1 MKTEKRYISEIRSV
15 EGESSRH
22 IVGYAL
28 LFNTRSVQLGDFTE
42 VIAPTALNE
51 DVLNRSDILCLLDH
65 NIQKGVL
72 ARSRNGQ
79 GSLALTLDD
88 KGLKYEFDAPA
99 TALGDEL
106 LEGVKRGDI
115 ANSSFSFTVARD
127 NWEQL
132 PDGTYLRTILE
143 FAELFDV
150 SPVYKPA
157 YNETSVDCR
166 GLEELKK
173 EIESRMQN
181 EENKEVEEKEEE
193 QKPAEE
199 PKQTEEQPA
208 EEEKPIEGEEEKK
221 SCQSGDE
228 SEKRE
233 DEPEDNEEGD
243 EKEPEAEPKEDAPAE
258 QPADETGED
267 DVKEDEPKEKEENR
281 NNIAMKKQNFSLLKA
296 IRSVVN
302 GEQFD
307 KNTAAVIAEG
317 RSIMSAANQAVNG
330 QIVIPVESRAEG
342 DTTPTTPANGIMA
355 TVATAGME
363 NVAEDKLDIVEPLR
377 NRSALGVAGATFL
390 TGLVGDLSIPVYSGS
405 NCAWKGEVVT
415 ADNGAGE
422 FTEVSLKPK
431 RLTAFIDISKQFIYQ
446 DSNSAE
452 EMLRRD
458 LVNAIAEKLEM
469 TILGSEAGTATKPE
483 GLFNGVTADTAAV
496 KFGDIVDW
504 EADLENANIGEI
516 KYIVNPSAKAILRK
530 TAKDTGSGL
539 FVMADG
545 EIEGNEVISSA
556 SVVKKG
562 VILGDFRELVIGQ
575 WGALDVVVD
584 PYTKAADGQIRVV
597 VNAYFDAAL
606 RRPSAVIKHILK

>member
-1 MKTEKRYISEIRSV
+1 MKTEKRYISELQG
-15 EGESSRH
+15 EGNGRH
-22 IVGYAL
+22 ITGYAL
-28 LFNTRSVQLGDFTE
+28 LFNTRSVQLGDFVET
-42 VIAPTALNE
+42 IDPAALNQ
-51 DVLNRSDILCLLDH
+51 DIINRSDILCLLDH

-79 GSLALTLDD
+79 GSLTLTLDE
-88 KGLKYEFDAPA
+88 KGLKYEFDAPE

-115 ANSSFSFTVARD
+115 SNSSFSFVVARD

-143 FAELFDV
+143 FDRLFDV
-150 SPVYKPA
+150 SPVYQPA

-166 GLEELKK
+166 GLDELKK
-173 EIESRMQN
+173 EIESRMKD
-181 EENKEVEEKEEE
+181 EENKEVEEKEEVTPTE
-193 QKPAEE
+193 EPQTEETPAEE
-199 PKQTEEQPA
+199 DENRNDCKDENRADEE
-208 EEEKPIEGEEEKK
+208 
-221 SCQSGDE
+221 
-228 SEKRE
+228 
-233 DEPEDNEEGD
+233 
-243 EKEPEAEPKEDAPAE
+243 EKEPEAEDEEKETEPADQTPAE
-258 QPADETGED
+258 DE
-267 DVKEDEPKEKEENR
+267 VKEDEKPQDKEENR
-281 NNIAMKKQNFSLLKA
+281 NNIAMKQKFSLLKA

-302 GEQFD
+302 GEQLD
-307 KNTAAVIAEG
+307 KAAAAVTAEG

-330 QIVIPVESRAEG
+330 QIVIPVEHRADPEA
-342 DTTPTTPANGIMA
+342 PTAPAANGIMA
-355 TVATAGME
+355 TVEGAGIE

-377 NRSALGVAGATFL
+377 NRMALGIAGASFL

-405 NCAWKGEVVT
+405 NCAWKGEVVK
-415 ADNGAGE
+415 ADDGKGE
-422 FTEVSLKPK
+422 FTEVNLKPK
-431 RLTAFIDISKQFIYQ
+431 RLTAFLDISKQFIYQ

-469 TILGSEAGTATKPE
+469 TILGDEAGTATKPA

-496 KFGDIVDW
+496 KYGDVVDW
-504 EADLENANIGEI
+504 EAELENANINGEI

-539 FVMADG
+539 FVMSDG
-545 EIEGNEVISSA
+545 EIEGNEVISTA

-562 VILGDFRELVIGQ
+562 VILGDFRDLVIGQ

-584 PYTKAADGQIRVV
+584 PYTKAAEGQIRVV

-606 RRPSAVIKHILK
+606 RRENAVVKHILK

>member
-42 VIAPTALNE
+42 VIAPTALNQ
-51 DVLNRSDILCLLDH
+51 DILNRSDILCLLDH

-79 GSLALTLDD
+79 GSLALTLDE

-106 LEGVKRGDI
+106 LEGVRRGDI

-173 EIESRMQN
+173 EIESRDMN
-181 EENKEVEEKEEE
+181 KDENKEVEEKEE

-199 PKQTEEQPA
+199 PQQTEEKPA
-208 EEEKPIEGEEEKK
+208 DEEAPKSEEEEKK

-233 DEPEDNEEGD
+233 DDEPEDDKDEES
-243 EKEPEAEPKEDAPAE
+243 EPADAPA
-258 QPADETGED
+258 DEKGEEM
-267 DVKEDEPKEKEENR
+267 KEDEPKDTDEKR
-281 NNIAMKKQNFSLLKA
+281 NKNIAMKKQNFSLLKA

-307 KNTAAVIAEG
+307 AHTAKVIAEG
-317 RSIMSAANQAVNG
+317 RSIMNAANQAVNG
-330 QIVIPVESRAEG
+330 QIVLPIESRADG
-342 DTTPTTPANGIMA
+342 DVTPANGIMA

-390 TGLVGDLSIPVYSGS
+390 TNLVGDLSIPVYSGS

-415 ADNGAGE
+415 ADNGAGT
-422 FTEVSLKPK
+422 FTEVTLKPK

-469 TILGSEAGTATKPE
+469 TILGSEAGTATKPA

-545 EIEGNEVISSA
+545 EIEGNEVISTA

-606 RRPSAVIKHILK
+606 RRPSAVVKHILK

>member
-1 MKTEKRYISEIRSV
+1 MKEKRYINEIRSV

-28 LFNTRSVQLGDFTE
+28 LFNVRSVQLGDFTE
-42 VIAPTALNE
+42 VIMPEALNDE
-51 DVLNRSDILCLLDH
+51 ILKRSDVLALLNHDISR
-65 NIQKGVL
+65 GVL
-72 ARSRNGQ
+72 ARSRNGE
-79 GSLALTLDD
+79 GSLTLTIDE
-88 KGLKYEFDAPA
+88 KGLRYEFDAPN

-106 LEGVKRGDI
+106 VEGIKRGDI
-115 ANSSFSFTVARD
+115 RNSSFSFLVKRD
-127 NWEQL
+127 EWQQTPE
-132 PDGTYLRTILE
+132 GGYLRIIHE
-143 FAELFDV
+143 FDQLFDI
-150 SPVYKPA
+150 SPVYQPA
-157 YNETSVDCR
+157 YDETSVDCR
-166 GLEELKK
+166 GLDRFKE
-173 EIESRMQN
+173 EIERRMN
-181 EENKEVEEKEEE
+181 EDNKDKEEKEEDV
-193 QKPAEE
+193 KPQSEE
-199 PKQTEEQPA
+199 PQTKEPEA
-208 EEEKPIEGEEEKK
+208 EEEKPAEGEEEKK

-233 DEPEDNEEGD
+233 DDEPEDNE
-243 EKEPEAEPKEDAPAE
+243 KENEPAE

-267 DVKEDEPKEKEENR
+267 DVKEDEPQDKEENR

-415 ADNGAGE
+415 AENGAGT
-422 FTEVSLKPK
+422 FSEVSLKPK

-469 TILGSEAGTATKPE
+469 TILGSEAGTTTKPE

-606 RRPSAVIKHILK
+606 RRPSAVVKHILK

>member
-28 LFNTRSVQLGDFTE
+28 LFNVRSVQLGDFTE
-42 VIAPTALNE
+42 VIMPEALNDE
-51 DVLNRSDILCLLDH
+51 ILKRSDVLALLNHDISR
-65 NIQKGVL
+65 GVL
-72 ARSRNGQ
+72 ARSRNGE
-79 GSLALTLDD
+79 GSLTLTIDE
-88 KGLKYEFDAPA
+88 KGLRYEFDAPN

-106 LEGVKRGDI
+106 VEGIKRGDI
-115 ANSSFSFTVARD
+115 RNSSFSFLVKKDEWQQTP
-127 NWEQL
+127 E
-132 PDGTYLRTILE
+132 GGYLRIIHE
-143 FAELFDV
+143 FDQLFDI
-150 SPVYKPA
+150 SPVYQPA
-157 YNETSVDCR
+157 YDETSVDCR
-166 GLEELKK
+166 GLDRFKE
-173 EIESRMQN
+173 EIERRMN
-181 EENKEVEEKEEE
+181 EDNKDKEEKEEDVVKPQSE
-193 QKPAEE
+193 EPQTKEPEAEEGKPAE
-199 PKQTEEQPA
+199 
-208 EEEKPIEGEEEKK
+208 GDEEKK
-221 SCQSGDE
+221 SCQSGE
-228 SEKRE
+228 TEKRE

-243 EKEPEAEPKEDAPAE
+243 EKEPETEETKEDAPAE
-258 QPADETGED
+258 QKPAED
-267 DVKEDEPKEKEENR
+267 DVKEDEPQEKEENR

-355 TVATAGME
+355 TVATAGIE

-545 EIEGNEVISSA
+545 EIEGNEVISTA

-606 RRPSAVIKHILK
+606 RRPSAVVKHILK

>member
-1 MKTEKRYISEIRSV
+1 MKEKRYISEIRSV
-15 EGESSRH
+15 EGESSPRH

-51 DVLNRSDILCLLDH
+51 DILNRSDILCLLDH

-79 GSLALTLDD
+79 GSLSLTLDK

-106 LEGVKRGDI
+106 LEGVRRGDI

-173 EIESRMQN
+173 EIESRDMN
-181 EENKEVEEKEEE
+181 KEENKEVEEKEEE
-193 QKPAEE
+193 VKPQSEE
-199 PKQTEEQPA
+199 PQTKEPEA
-208 EEEKPIEGEEEKK
+208 EEEKPAEGDEEKK

-233 DEPEDNEEGD
+233 DEPEDNDMKEES
-243 EKEPEAEPKEDAPAE
+243 EPADAPA
-258 QPADETGED
+258 DEKGED
-267 DVKEDEPKEKEENR
+267 DVKEDEPKDKEENR

-307 KNTAAVIAEG
+307 AHTAKVIAEG
-317 RSIMSAANQAVNG
+317 RSIMNAANQAVNG
-330 QIVIPVESRAEG
+330 QIVLPIESRADG
-342 DTTPTTPANGIMA
+342 DVTPTTPANGIMA

-390 TGLVGDLSIPVYSGS
+390 TNLVGDLSIPVYSGS

-415 ADNGAGE
+415 ADNGAGT
-422 FTEVSLKPK
+422 FTEVTLKPK

-469 TILGSEAGTATKPE
+469 TIFGSEAGTATKPA

-545 EIEGNEVISSA
+545 EIEGNEVISTA

-606 RRPSAVIKHILK
+606 RRTNAVVKHILK

>member
-51 DVLNRSDILCLLDH
+51 DILNRSDILCLLDH

-79 GSLALTLDD
+79 GSLALTLDE

-106 LEGVKRGDI
+106 LEGVRRGDI

-173 EIESRMQN
+173 EIESRDMN
-181 EENKEVEEKEEE
+181 KDENKEVEEKEE
-193 QKPAEE
+193 QKPTEE
-199 PKQTEEQPA
+199 PQQTEEKPA
-208 EEEKPIEGEEEKK
+208 DEEAPKSEEETEKK

-233 DEPEDNEEGD
+233 DDEPEDNKDEES
-243 EKEPEAEPKEDAPAE
+243 EPADAPA
-258 QPADETGED
+258 DEKGED
-267 DVKEDEPKEKEENR
+267 DVKEDEPQDTDEKR
-281 NNIAMKKQNFSLLKA
+281 NKNIAMKKQNFSLLKA

-307 KNTAAVIAEG
+307 AHTAKVIAEG
-317 RSIMSAANQAVNG
+317 RSIMNAANQAVNG
-330 QIVIPVESRAEG
+330 QIVLPIESRADG
-342 DTTPTTPANGIMA
+342 DVTPTTPANGIMA

-363 NVAEDKLDIVEPLR
+363 NVAVDKLDIVEPLR

-390 TGLVGDLSIPVYSGS
+390 TNLVGDLSIPVYSGS

-415 ADNGAGE
+415 ADNGAGT
-422 FTEVSLKPK
+422 FTEVTLKPK

-469 TILGSEAGTATKPE
+469 TILGSEAGTATKPA

-545 EIEGNEVISSA
+545 EIEGNEVISTA

-562 VILGDFRELVIGQ
+562 VILGDFRELVVGQ

-606 RRPSAVIKHILK
+606 RRPNAVVKHILK